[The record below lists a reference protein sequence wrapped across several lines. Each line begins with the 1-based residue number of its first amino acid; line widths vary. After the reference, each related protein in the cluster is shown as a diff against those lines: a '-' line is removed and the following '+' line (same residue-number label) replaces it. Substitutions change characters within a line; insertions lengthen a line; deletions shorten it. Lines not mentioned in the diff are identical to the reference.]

1 MRARLVGTLVDLWN
15 APPPPLFNA
24 TDADALPPPTPTALP
39 ASAGAPERDA
49 NADSEA
55 ALMALTGGLE
65 TGGGDGVAAAA
76 AAGASLLEREP
87 AAIAHGGGALKKH
100 SLLKAEDALAAL
112 RHVVRPLPT
121 ARAALLLLLGRIR
134 REMLP
139 AFAPPGVLRACS
151 CVVCCVLFALDR
163 TLEATLYI
171 HKRNPAKWAFLLPKA
186 SRGARTSS
194 EIR

>member
-1 MRARLVGTLVDLWN
+1 VRSRLVETLVGLWN
-15 APPPPLFNA
+15 APPPPLVNA
-24 TDADALPPPTPTALP
+24 TDADALSPPPPTALP

-87 AAIAHGGGALKKH
+87 AAIAHGGDALKKH

-112 RHVVRPLPT
+112 RHVVRPPPA

-134 REMLP
+134 RETLP

-163 TLEATLYI
+163 TLEATLYV
-171 HKRNPAKWAFLLPKA
+171 HKRNPAK
-186 SRGARTSS
+186 
-194 EIR
+194 

>member
-1 MRARLVGTLVDLWN
+1 
-15 APPPPLFNA
+15 
-24 TDADALPPPTPTALP
+24 
-39 ASAGAPERDA
+39 
-49 NADSEA
+49 
-55 ALMALTGGLE
+55 MALTGGLE

-87 AAIAHGGGALKKH
+87 AAIAHGGDALKKH

-112 RHVVRPLPT
+112 RHVVRPPPA

-134 REMLP
+134 RETLP

-163 TLEATLYI
+163 TLEATLYV

-186 SRGARTSS
+186 NRGARTSS

>member
-1 MRARLVGTLVDLWN
+1 MRARLVETLVDLWN
-15 APPPPLFNA
+15 ASPPPLVNA
-24 TDADALPPPTPTALP
+24 TDADALSPPPPTALP

-87 AAIAHGGGALKKH
+87 AAIAHGGDALKKH

-112 RHVVRPLPT
+112 RHVVWPPLT
-121 ARAALLLLLGRIR
+121 AHAALLLLLGRIR
-134 REMLP
+134 RETLP

-151 CVVCCVLFALDR
+151 CVVCCVLFVHAVCTR
-163 TLEATLYI
+163 PHTRSRFI
-171 HKRNPAKWAFLLPKA
+171 RSQAK
-186 SRGARTSS
+186 SREMNFPFT
-194 EIR
+194 

>member
-1 MRARLVGTLVDLWN
+1 MRARLVEALVDLWN
-15 APPPPLFNA
+15 APPPPLVNA
-24 TDADALPPPTPTALP
+24 TDADALSPPPLTALP

-55 ALMALTGGLE
+55 ALVALTGGLE

-100 SLLKAEDALAAL
+100 SLLKAEGALAAL
-112 RHVVRPLPT
+112 RHVVRPPLT
-121 ARAALLLLLGRIR
+121 AHAALLLGRVR
-134 REMLP
+134 RETLP
-139 AFAPPGVLRACS
+139 EFAPPGVLRACS

-163 TLEATLYI
+163 TLEADLYVP
-171 HKRNPAKWAFLLPKA
+171 KRNPAK
-186 SRGARTSS
+186 
-194 EIR
+194 

>member
-1 MRARLVGTLVDLWN
+1 
-15 APPPPLFNA
+15 
-24 TDADALPPPTPTALP
+24 
-39 ASAGAPERDA
+39 
-49 NADSEA
+49 
-55 ALMALTGGLE
+55 MALTGGLE

-87 AAIAHGGGALKKH
+87 AAIAHGGDALKKH

-112 RHVVRPLPT
+112 RHVVRPPPA

-151 CVVCCVLFALDR
+151 CVVCCVLFALSR
-163 TLEATLYI
+163 LPI
-171 HKRNPAKWAFLLPKA
+171 NCSVLL
-186 SRGARTSS
+186 SSCFDFARLAIVLNRIGLCS
-194 EIR
+194 